1 MSEVLKVIVK
11 RVGEDPAEEEVEN
24 RLGAL
29 QDLVGGYLEAVTIAT
44 DMCALVDEE
53 GLLKGRKY
61 NCDVCNY
68 PLFGTIVLVGVVML
82 VNAAAIFLHNSRL
95 CLINA
100 VLLPVIVIFVIAT
113 AAMMEDKK

>member
-1 MSEVLKVIVK
+1 MSEKIKVIVK
-11 RVGEDPAEEEVEN
+11 RVGEDPVVEEVEN

-53 GLLKGRKY
+53 GLLKGKKY

-68 PLFGTIVLVGVVML
+68 PLFGTIVLVGVDGENFVDCPIG
-82 VNAAAIFLHNSRL
+82 VEWAERL
-95 CLINA
+95 GL
-100 VLLPVIVIFVIAT
+100 FRR
-113 AAMMEDKK
+113 KR

>member
-44 DMCALVDEE
+44 DMCVLVDEK

-68 PLFGTIVLVGVVML
+68 PLFGTVVLVGTDGE
-82 VNAAAIFLHNSRL
+82 N
-95 CLINA
+95 
-100 VLLPVIVIFVIAT
+100 FVDCPIGLEWA
-113 AAMMEDKK
+113 ERWGLFRRKR

>member
-11 RVGEDPAEEEVEN
+11 RVGEDPVVEEVEN

-68 PLFGTIVLVGVVML
+68 PLFGTIVLVGVDGENFVDCPIS
-82 VNAAAIFLHNSRL
+82 VEWTERL
-95 CLINA
+95 GL
-100 VLLPVIVIFVIAT
+100 FRR
-113 AAMMEDKK
+113 KR